1 MKVKFK
7 KLHPDAQIFVYQREG
22 DAGADIYSNEE
33 VVINPMDVCIVKTGI
48 AVQLPKD
55 HELQIRCRSGLAS
68 KGIVLANGIGTIDET
83 YRGEIGVILLNTNDV
98 PKKIY
103 KGDRIAQAVLAPV
116 LKAEFVEVD
125 ELSETER
132 GDKGFGST
140 GV

>member
-1 MKVKFK
+1 M
-7 KLHPDAQIFVYQREG
+7 ATE
-22 DAGADIYSNEE
+22 
-33 VVINPMDVCIVKTGI
+33 
-48 AVQLPKD
+48 
-55 HELQIRCRSGLAS
+55 
-68 KGIVLANGIGTIDET
+68 IGTIDET

-116 LKAEFVEVD
+116 LRAEFVEVD